1 MILVRYLMR
10 TVLTHMM
17 VVLLALLGLI
27 AVFNFIEQLDDVGVG
42 SYTLGSALLHS
53 ILMLPTWALDFSPAA
68 ALLGALSGFG
78 RLQQDSEITVLR
90 SSGWS
95 VWQLAGIAVAAGI
108 LVAGAAAVIGE
119 FGAPGFAET
128 ANRMKAE
135 RKFGPG
141 KMAGS
146 GAFWTW
152 SGNRVIGIDRR
163 PDLPGATILEFDT
176 QGRLAGMAEAASVS
190 LQNGAGMFYER
201 YREVRYQD
209 GAAVVISVPRRE
221 ETSAEAL
228 SLLRVS
234 QGARRYSSLRQ
245 LSAQRVEL
253 QRAGLPSAMVRYEF
267 HERLAKL
274 ATAPLLALL
283 ALPAVLGLM
292 RSARQGARLVLGL
305 VVGFALSM
313 LQDVASSVVA
323 VYNAP
328 PTLVAWIPAALSAIV
343 ALWLLLRLTARPRQQ
358 VAVT

>member
-1 MILVRYLMR
+1 MILMRYVLR
-10 TVLTHMM
+10 TVLTHML

-42 SYTLGSALLHS
+42 TYTLGSALLHS
-53 ILMLPTWALDFSPAA
+53 VLMLPTWALDFSPAA

-90 SSGWS
+90 ASGWS
-95 VWQLAGIAVAAGI
+95 VWRLAALAAGAGVM
-108 LVAGAAAVIGE
+108 VAGAAAVIGE
-119 FGAPGFAET
+119 FGAPGLAET

-141 KMAGS
+141 MMAGS

-163 PDLPGATILEFDT
+163 PDLPAATIIEFDA
-176 QGRLAGMAEAASVS
+176 QGRLAGLAEAVTVS
-190 LQNGAGMFYER
+190 LQSGGNMVYER
-201 YREVRYQD
+201 YREVRYQAD
-209 GAAVVISVPRRE
+209 LAVVRSEPQRAETGE
-221 ETSAEAL
+221 EAR

-234 QGARRYSSLRQ
+234 EGTRRYSSLRQ
-245 LSAQRVEL
+245 LRVQRAEL
-253 QRAGLPSAMVRYEF
+253 QRAGLPSAMVRYEY
-267 HERLAKL
+267 HERLAKF

-323 VYNAP
+323 VYAVPPAP
-328 PTLVAWIPAALSAIV
+328 VAWVPAVLSAVV
-343 ALWLLLRLTARPRQQ
+343 ALWLLLRLTARHGKS
-358 VAVT
+358 

>member
-1 MILVRYLMR
+1 MILLRYVLR
-10 TVLTHMM
+10 TVLTHML

-42 SYTLGSALLHS
+42 SYTLALALLHS
-53 ILMLPTWALDFSPAA
+53 VLMLPTWALDFSPAA

-90 SSGWS
+90 ASGWS
-95 VWQLAGIAVAAGI
+95 VWRLAAIAAGAGVM
-108 LVAGAAAVIGE
+108 VAGAAAVLGE
-119 FGAPGFAET
+119 FGAPGLAET

-135 RKFGPG
+135 SKFGPG
-141 KMAGS
+141 TMAGS

-152 SGNRVIGIDRR
+152 SGSRVIGIDRR
-163 PDLPGATILEFDT
+163 PDLPAATILEFDT
-176 QGRLAGMAEAASVS
+176 QGRLAALAEASTVS
-190 LQNGAGMFYER
+190 LQSGDKMVYER
-201 YREVRYQD
+201 YREVRYQND
-209 GAAVVISVPRRE
+209 LAVVHTEPQRAETGE
-221 ETSAEAL
+221 EAR

-234 QGARRYSSLRQ
+234 EGTRRYSSLRQ
-245 LSAQRVEL
+245 LRVQRAEL
-253 QRAGLPSAMVRYEF
+253 QRAGLPSAMVRYEY

-313 LQDVASSVVA
+313 LQDVASSAVA
-323 VYNAP
+323 VYDAP
-328 PTLVAWIPAALSAIV
+328 PAPVAWVPAVLSAVV
-343 ALWLLLRLTARPRQQ
+343 AIGLLLRLTARQGK
-358 VAVT
+358 A